1 MCKHEKEEED
11 RRLEE
16 VRSGGN
22 KQERRATD
30 IHVVVF
36 GRLCYCASLI
46 IPVSRCSINRANP
59 VGSKQLKGPLI
70 GPQRVEKVQIRLAD
84 NHLYL

>member
-46 IPVSRCSINRANP
+46 IPVSINRANP